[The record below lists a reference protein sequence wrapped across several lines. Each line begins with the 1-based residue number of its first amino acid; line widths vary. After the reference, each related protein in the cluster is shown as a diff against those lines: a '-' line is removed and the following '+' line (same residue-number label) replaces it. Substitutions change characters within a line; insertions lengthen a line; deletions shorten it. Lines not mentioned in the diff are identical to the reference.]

1 MAHTKQ
7 TARGSHQ
14 GKTTARMPAKCPAP
28 DIGEIEKEDLMET
41 SEKIQPPKKKKP
53 KTERKKKIKRKQEK
67 KTSSTV
73 ASIVTVTLTI
83 TATVESIPPSTSIS
97 SLLTQIADDAIARSE
112 QSQLAP
118 IEEPGDEAPSQIES
132 AMKQPEDDPTRQ
144 LIPLDPGFEPEDF
157 RVSTPVD
164 LTQNISFTCD
174 EDTDDEGINRTLFPI
189 DAELLTPEQVKS
201 IEAAQTA
208 AQQEARKIYGTK
220 RPKAEV
226 LQQHADALGIVD
238 PGTLQ
243 QEREERADQE
253 EGRPSTSRGKEHT
266 IHRRAIQKP
275 LMNQN

>member
-14 GKTTARMPAKCPAP
+14 GKTTAIMPAKHPAP
-28 DIGEIEKEDLMET
+28 DIEEIEKEDLMET

-53 KTERKKKIKRKQEK
+53 KTEREKKIKRKQEK
-67 KTSSTV
+67 KKTSSTV
-73 ASIVTVTLTI
+73 ALIATATLTI
-83 TATVESIPPSTSIS
+83 TATVEPVPPLTSIS
-97 SLLTQIADDAIARSE
+97 NLLAQIADDAITRGE

-118 IEEPGDEAPSQIES
+118 IKEPGDEAPSQIES

-157 RVSTPVD
+157 GISTPVD
-164 LTQNISFTCD
+164 LTQNISFIHD

-201 IEAAQTA
+201 IETAQTA
-208 AQQEARKIYGTK
+208 AQQEARKIYGAK
-220 RPKAEV
+220 RPRAEV
-226 LQQHADALGIVD
+226 LQQHADALGIID

-253 EGRPSTSRGKEHT
+253 EG
-266 IHRRAIQKP
+266 
-275 LMNQN
+275 

>member
-1 MAHTKQ
+1 MSEVTHPIQIQWPVQSRLPEDCTKE
-7 TARGSHQ
+7 
-14 GKTTARMPAKCPAP
+14 KLLLRMPAKCPAP
-28 DIGEIEKEDLMET
+28 DVKEIEKEDSMET

-53 KTERKKKIKRKQEK
+53 KTEKK

-73 ASIVTVTLTI
+73 TLIATATLTT
-83 TATVESIPPSTSIS
+83 TAIVEPVPPSTSTS
-97 SLLTQIADDAIARSE
+97 SLLAQIADDTVTRSE

-144 LIPLDPGFEPEDF
+144 LIPLDPGLEPEDF
-157 RVSTPVD
+157 GVSTPVD
-164 LTQNISFTCD
+164 LTQNISFTHD

-208 AQQEARKIYGTK
+208 AQQEARKIYGAK
-220 RPKAEV
+220 RPRAEV
-226 LQQHADALGIVD
+226 LQQHADALGIID

-253 EGRPSTSRGKEHT
+253 EG
-266 IHRRAIQKP
+266 
-275 LMNQN
+275 